1 MRVFARKD
9 PVESRSRLS
18 NAILGSRVPELLAG
32 GYEGVL
38 DAEGQPIIRSGQA
51 AMVACLEDS
60 TGQRVALRVAHE
72 YGNGIFWQRHYQSM
86 EDGLPPSA
94 RGYFPHGLDPVRGG
108 ITLVGRKMPAVLMEW
123 VEGPTLFQAIDRA
136 ATYSNTVVLD
146 AIAGALRDLSIGL
159 RDSRVTHG
167 DITPDNLMLRP
178 TGDLV
183 CVDLD
188 TLEWPGAR
196 KRVHD
201 VEEHAY
207 RHPRRSG
214 TPAHQDAF
222 ALLVM
227 FVSTMVLHDA
237 PDLRKTLGHRT
248 DVPNGALLF
257 DVHDLRGPQDSEA
270 FAVARDRVSERG
282 RALLHLLQQGCQAEA
297 FRAQQLLDDA
307 FDVANL
313 PPHAP
318 IPSQQPSI
326 PTPPVNEVEPGD
338 LDVAAAVQKLRALYG
353 QAQAE
358 PTRHSRNYAET
369 WPEPASAVDESHPP
383 FPPLWNTEP
392 EPPVTDV
399 VVRPLERLTR
409 WPGRDT
415 TKVLDEE
422 ARAAREI
429 EREIAALARNQDDA
443 GILALGREAEDR
455 NLVLEESTRRIIR
468 LARDRTRV
476 RARLEKALANIDR
489 RELADLAVSGELA
502 LLGDTTRESLVKVLQ
517 ALEWPSL
524 LRALETDDDTLIMLW
539 FDGEVFDDER
549 SLPHA
554 MRSRIDLARERL
566 AWLEE
571 VRVHLRNRDAESLE
585 PLVTN
590 EPEGGRQRLSESERQ
605 RVRELI
611 DRRRALG
618 ELERSIRSG
627 NTPRIV
633 AALATVEQ
641 TGAVIED
648 PALWSAVRRIV
659 ERTDLVKAAI
669 DAANQTPPD
678 DRTLAALVPRL
689 KEQGVAHDPALRG
702 EYSIDRLEQIVVRGA
717 AVRRIRRGIDHDDD
731 RAIRL
736 AAFPD
741 TTGALAML
749 TPAERERV
757 ELARARKRVKRI
769 DV

>member
-1 MRVFARKD
+1 MA
-9 PVESRSRLS
+9 
-18 NAILGSRVPELLAG
+18 
-32 GYEGVL
+32 GYESVL
-38 DAEGQPIIRSGQA
+38 DATGQPIIREGQI
-51 AMVACLEDS
+51 AMVACVEDS
-60 TGQRVALRVAHE
+60 TGKRFALRVAND
-72 YGNGIFWQRHYQSM
+72 YGTGIFWQRHYRSM
-86 EDGLPPSA
+86 EEGLPHSA
-94 RGYFPHGLDPVRGG
+94 RGYFPHEISPIQGG
-108 ITLVGRKMPAVLMEW
+108 ITLVGRKVPSVLMEW

-136 ATYSNTVVLD
+136 AARGNTVVLD
-146 AIAGALRDLSIGL
+146 AIAAALRDLSIGL

-178 TGDLV
+178 NGDVV

-227 FVSTMVLHDA
+227 FVSTMLLHDA
-237 PDLRKTLGHRT
+237 PDLRDTLGHHT
-248 DVPNGALLF
+248 DSPNGALLF
-257 DVHDLRGPQDSEA
+257 DVPDLQHSRDSKA
-270 FAVARDRVSERG
+270 FATVHGRVSERG
-282 RALLHLLQQGCQAEA
+282 RALLDLLRQACQAEA

-307 FDVANL
+307 FDIANL
-313 PPHAP
+313 PAHSSTSA
-318 IPSQQPSI
+318 S
-326 PTPPVNEVEPGD
+326 EPLTVDRGPRDND
-338 LDVAAAVQKLRALYG
+338 LDIAAAVHKLRELYG
-353 QAQAE
+353 QAQPE
-358 PTRHSRNYAET
+358 PTRNSYNYAET
-369 WPEPASAVDESHPP
+369 WPEPKSSPDENRPP
-383 FPPLWNTEP
+383 FAPLWVADP
-392 EPPVTDV
+392 EPPVAEV
-399 VVRPLERLTR
+399 VMRPLERLTR
-409 WPGRDT
+409 RPARDT
-415 TKVLDEE
+415 SKVLDDE

-429 EREIAALARNQDDA
+429 DREIAALARNLDDA
-443 GILALGREAEDR
+443 GILNLARDAEQR
-455 NLVLEESTRRIIR
+455 NLVLEESTRRLIR
-468 LARDRTRV
+468 LAQDRTQV
-476 RARLEKALANIDR
+476 RSRLETALANNDR

-517 ALEWPSL
+517 ALEWPTL
-524 LRALETDDDTLIMLW
+524 LRALETDDDTLILLW
-539 FDGEVFDDER
+539 FDEEVFDDVR

-554 MRSRIDLARERL
+554 MRSRIELARERL

-590 EPEGGRQRLSESERQ
+590 EPEGGRQRLSESERM

-618 ELERSIRSG
+618 ELERSVRSG

-633 AALATVEQ
+633 AALATVER

-648 PALWSAVRRIV
+648 GALWSAVRRIV
-659 ERTDLVKAAI
+659 ERADLVKAAI
-669 DAANQTPPD
+669 DAASKAPPD
-678 DRTLAALVPRL
+678 DRVLAALVPRL
-689 KEQGVAHDPALRG
+689 KEHGLTHDPALRG

-717 AVRRIRRGIDHDDD
+717 AIRRIRRGIDHDDD